1 MGECAELLASIR
13 GRIWWTAH
21 CRGVR
26 LQDHAI
32 DDLVQDL
39 LLLLWQR
46 GVTSAVGDFP
56 AYVRSCAANVTIDS
70 LRRRRAKKRDEPE
83 GANGDGAM
91 LLPAR
96 VPTPEEQAI
105 GCDSLRHQL
114 AECRRLL
121 SARQY
126 RIFTLIYV
134 AGYTSREVGERIG
147 LHTSSVDSV
156 LHRLRRSLG
165 EKDVVIRPRAC
176 RSEQGGHEA

>member
-1 MGECAELLASIR
+1 M
-13 GRIWWTAH
+13 
-21 CRGVR
+21 R
-26 LQDHAI
+26 LQDHTI

-39 LLLLWQR
+39 LLQLWQR
-46 GVTSAVGDFP
+46 GVTGAVGDFP
-56 AYVRSCAANVTIDS
+56 AYVRSCAANVTIDW

-83 GANGDGAM
+83 GANGGGAM
-91 LLPAR
+91 ALPAWP
-96 VPTPEEQAI
+96 VTPEQTLLARDE
-105 GCDSLRHQL
+105 LRHQL

-156 LHRLRRSLG
+156 VHRLRRSL
-165 EKDVVIRPRAC
+165 EERDVVIRPRAS
-176 RSEQGGHEA
+176 RNGQGRQQA